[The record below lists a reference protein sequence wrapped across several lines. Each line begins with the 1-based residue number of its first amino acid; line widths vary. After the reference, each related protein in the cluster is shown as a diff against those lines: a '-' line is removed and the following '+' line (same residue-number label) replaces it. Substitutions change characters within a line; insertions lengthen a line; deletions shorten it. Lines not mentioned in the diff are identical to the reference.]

1 VKLNSSHFNS
11 GLPKRRR
18 AAFTLVEVLVSMAI
32 LVIIILG
39 MMEVFTHT
47 QTAFRANL
55 TQTDVL
61 ESGRDVMDLIK
72 SDLEEMTPSF
82 GQTNN
87 FANNFQGAVNFY
99 ANANL
104 NYTPL
109 IQSLVGVSSPTI
121 QRTNV
126 LESFFILSRQNV
138 NGSDCW
144 VGTGY
149 AVVTNSSSGLYSL
162 YRFTTSPPYPVMSRG
177 PEYTF
182 YNNLAFSNST
192 NNFLSFFAAPTNYSH
207 LMDGVVALTVRAFDT
222 NGVWMNLQN
231 WQNGQVTN
239 KNVEYLPLQSGEGGF
254 YMFSNMLPA
263 SVEVEMGVL
272 EDRTLQHAEGLSS
285 AAVTNYLADHAGQVH
300 IFRQRIPIRNV
311 DPSAYQ

>member
-1 VKLNSSHFNS
+1 
-11 GLPKRRR
+11 
-18 AAFTLVEVLVSMAI
+18 
-32 LVIIILG
+32 

-72 SDLEEMTPSF
+72 SDLEGMTPSL
-82 GQTNN
+82 GYSN
-87 FANNFQGAVNFY
+87 GAVNFY
-99 ANANL
+99 ANANP

-149 AVVTNSSSGLYSL
+149 AVVTNSLSGLYSL
-162 YRFTTSPPYPVMSRG
+162 YRFTTTPPYPIMSRG

-182 YNNLAFSNST
+182 YNNPAFSNST
-192 NNFLSFFAAPTNYSH
+192 NNFFSFFAAPTNYSH

-239 KNVEYLPLQSGEGGF
+239 KNVEYLPLQFGEGGF

-272 EDRTLQHAEGLSS
+272 EDRTLQHAESLLT
-285 AAVTNYLADHAGQVH
+285 AADQMNYLSNHVGQVH

-311 DPSAYQ
+311 DPTAYQ

>member
-32 LVIIILG
+32 LIIIILG

-72 SDLEEMTPSF
+72 SDLEGMTPSD
-82 GQTNN
+82 GYGIINGVGSPNTW
-87 FANNFQGAVNFY
+87 AVNFY
-99 ANANL
+99 VAVT
-104 NYTPL
+104 NYPSL
-109 IQSLVGVSSPTI
+109 SPFSQSLVGSTTN
-121 QRTNV
+121 RANV
-126 LESFFILSRQNV
+126 LENFFILSRQNV
-138 NGSDCW
+138 NGNDCW
-144 VGTGY
+144 IGTGY
-149 AVVTNSSSGLYSL
+149 VVIASLSNGSLSNSYSL

-177 PEYTF
+177 PEYAF
-182 YNNLAFSNST
+182 YNYFVT
-192 NNFLSFFAAPTNYSH
+192 NNFTEFLRAPANYSH
-207 LMDGVVALTVRAFDT
+207 LMDGVVDLRIRAFNSQGAWIDLNT
-222 NGVWMNLQN
+222 NNIFA
-231 WQNGQVTN
+231 TN
-239 KNVEYLPLQSGEGGF
+239 YDAVGDIGLYSF
-254 YMFSNMLPA
+254 YSNAIPA

-272 EDRTLQHAEGLSS
+272 EDRTLQHAEGLNGT
-285 AAVTNYLADHAGQVH
+285 AVTNYLADHAGQVH

-311 DPSAYQ
+311 DPTAYQ

>member
-1 VKLNSSHFNS
+1 VKSISSHFDS
-11 GLPKRRR
+11 GLPKLRR

-72 SDLEEMTPSF
+72 SDLEEMTPSN
-82 GQTNN
+82 GTNN
-87 FANNFQGAVNFY
+87 GAMNFY
-99 ANANL
+99 ATVTTYASSSPFFQ
-104 NYTPL
+104 T
-109 IQSLVGVSSPTI
+109 LVGSSAS
-121 QRTNV
+121 RTNL
-126 LESFFILSRQNV
+126 LEAFFILSRQNV

-162 YRFTTSPPYPVMSRG
+162 YRFTTTPPYPVMSRR
-177 PEYTF
+177 PEYAF
-182 YNNLAFSNST
+182 YRYTSPFSNVT
-192 NNFLSFFAAPTNYSH
+192 NNFTDFLNAPTNYSH
-207 LMDGVVALTVRAFDT
+207 LMDGVVDLRVRAFDM
-222 NGVWMNLQN
+222 NGVWMT
-231 WQNGQVTN
+231 NGYPNPLNISVKTN
-239 KNVEYLPLQSGEGGF
+239 VVGFAASGWGETDFAF
-254 YMFSNMLPA
+254 YSNAIPA
-263 SVEVEMGVL
+263 SVEVEMGVV
-272 EDRTLQHAEGLSS
+272 EDRTLQHAESLNGS
-285 AAVTNYLADHAGQVH
+285 AITNYLADHAGQVH

-311 DPSAYQ
+311 DPTAYQ